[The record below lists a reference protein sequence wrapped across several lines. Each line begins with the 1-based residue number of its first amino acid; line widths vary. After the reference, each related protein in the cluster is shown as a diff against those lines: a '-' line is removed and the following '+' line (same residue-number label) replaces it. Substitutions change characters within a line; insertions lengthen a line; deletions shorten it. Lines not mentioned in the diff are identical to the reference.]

1 MVRRGM
7 QDQFAADR
15 VECIVATTAFGLG
28 IDKANVRRVVH
39 LGLATSLEAYYQ
51 EAGRA
56 GRDGKRARCEV
67 LWTMGDLRLQRM
79 ILQDDRKLDPL
90 LRYLT
95 AFGCRRAVLLGHFD
109 ERVTHCGGCDRC
121 EAWRRWFGRDMK
133 LGIGARV

>member
-1 MVRRGM
+1 V
-7 QDQFAADR
+7 
-15 VECIVATTAFGLG
+15 VATTAFGLG

-67 LWTMGDLRLQRM
+67 LWTTGDLRLQRM

-95 AFGCRRAVLLGHFD
+95 AFGCRRAELLRHFD
-109 ERVTHCGGCDRC
+109 ERVSCCGGCDRC
-121 EAWRRWFGRDMK
+121 EKWQRWFGRK
-133 LGIGARV
+133 AEKGLGARV